1 MLCTKVS
8 EFIGETTNAL
18 CNFTSTIKKNFSQ
31 SMHVDLSNQ
40 LQPVL
45 HLYAQR

>member
-1 MLCTKVS
+1 MHFVIYKY
-8 EFIGETTNAL
+8 N
-18 CNFTSTIKKNFSQ
+18 KKIFFQ

>member
-18 CNFTSTIKKNFSQ
+18 CNFTSTIKKNFFT
-31 SMHVDLSNQ
+31 V
-40 LQPVL
+40 
-45 HLYAQR
+45 YACWFK